1 MRGQSIPP
9 GLCCA
14 GLPPISRTRACVH
27 IYMPARSFQTP
38 AARHMAGRKPPNLL
52 FRQSS
57 PRRLSPVC
65 QDDSFSLQQK
75 RRLRR
80 SANLLYFFV
89 VPVLFFSF
97 PHQSAESEIVFIV
110 VVK

>member
-1 MRGQSIPP
+1 MAVRNRRIAYSANHP
-9 GLCCA
+9 
-14 GLPPISRTRACVH
+14 RTA
-27 IYMPARSFQTP
+27 MST
-38 AARHMAGRKPPNLL
+38 
-52 FRQSS
+52 
-57 PRRLSPVC
+57 VC